1 MREDRK
7 GRAVPFPDSEL
18 EASEQSKNFLDE
30 RTHRDG
36 YDVSTEH
43 RDRHTV
49 NETERFSSQKKN
61 SISSVLLKPNSETPK
76 GFFFFFKLKV
86 FKNLKFSA
94 TKNPTQVLL
103 FSEFFDEKSLTP
115 FLMKK
120 RGIYRGEELAPS

>member
-49 NETERFSSQKKN
+49 NETERFSSQKKFD
-61 SISSVLLKPNSETPK
+61 LLRSSETK
-76 GFFFFFKLKV
+76 
-86 FKNLKFSA
+86 
-94 TKNPTQVLL
+94 Q
-103 FSEFFDEKSLTP
+103 
-115 FLMKK
+115 
-120 RGIYRGEELAPS
+120 